1 MLHKLSD
8 HVSYCK
14 VMSVTKGTVLAIAG
28 SSFVLCSIRDS
39 IFKKEFHKWILFSLP
54 VVVP

>member
-28 SSFVLCSIRDS
+28 SNFVLCSIRDS
-39 IFKKEFHKWILFSLP
+39 IFKKEFHKRILFSLP